1 MTEISRQ
8 ISESNNVIGTA
19 VEGTRQ
25 SEQMVSELVGA
36 AEKIGA
42 VTQMI
47 NEIAAQTNLLALNA
61 TIEAARAGEA
71 GKGFA
76 VVASEVKLLATQTS
90 KATDEIS
97 QQIKGIQ
104 ESSQTTA
111 KSIREIAEIMQ
122 KVNAISVS
130 ISGAVEEQ
138 SAATREVSTN
148 ITGVTKAAED
158 TGRSSSNV
166 LSFSQTLSQQADNL
180 GTRVDD
186 FIAKVRAM

>member
-1 MTEISRQ
+1 
-8 ISESNNVIGTA
+8 
-19 VEGTRQ
+19 
-25 SEQMVSELVGA
+25 MVSELVGA

-166 LSFSQTLSQQADNL
+166 LSFSQTLSQQADSL